1 MRLIRW
7 TTGIAHSLRGF
18 AVRVH
23 DRTDHLPR
31 LPFGIAV
38 GTAVLMLLVAIE
50 TGPDHDA
57 SVTEVEELA
66 LLEDWAM
73 YGDGYTAMVPASLE
87 VVEYG
92 FGAVVDHQG
101 GERLSLGAVVRNPH
115 EALVMQSN
123 LTVMGVD
130 EHGALYKVEQ
140 VYLDMI
146 PAETSVPVGYVLLE
160 QPDRVDVDSLR
171 LVVEDAQMWLP
182 SEESADVDPYAL
194 STGVYRRPQ
203 IAIVDIEPL
212 FSPEGYRITYQIEAT
227 EELDYLET
235 VKITLVFRD
244 GGGVIVGG
252 MPGWGDPFGGGAG
265 MGGYRSI
272 PPGVS
277 FQYVDLPLA
286 YIPDGADLNKS
297 EIGPGV

>member
-66 LLEDWAM
+66 LS
-73 YGDGYTAMVPASLE
+73 GDGATHVNESAAMVPASLE

-115 EALVMQSN
+115 GAMVVSSD
-123 LTVMGVD
+123 LTVMGTD
-130 EHGALYKVEQ
+130 EQGAPYRVEQ
-140 VYLDMI
+140 VYLDVI
-146 PAETSVPVGYVLLE
+146 PPEASVPVGYVLLE
-160 QPDRVDVDSLR
+160 RPGRIDVDSLY
-171 LVVEDAQMWLP
+171 LTVENAQMWLP
-182 SEESADVDPYAL
+182 PEGAAEADPYA
-194 STGVYRRPQ
+194 SGMEGYREPR
-203 IAIVDIEPL
+203 IEMVDIEPL

-286 YIPDGADLNKS
+286 YIPEGADLNRS

>member
-50 TGPDHDA
+50 TGPDHDR

-66 LLEDWAM
+66 LS
-73 YGDGYTAMVPASLE
+73 GDGATHVNEPAAMVPASLE
-87 VVEYG
+87 IVEYG

-101 GERLSLGAVVRNPH
+101 GERLSLGAVIRNPH

-123 LTVMGVD
+123 LTVVGVD
-130 EHGALYKVEQ
+130 EHGRPYTVEQ

-146 PAETSVPVGYVLLE
+146 PPDTSVPVGYVLLE
-160 QPDRVDVDSLR
+160 RPERVDVDSLH
-171 LVVEDAQMWLP
+171 LVVENAHMWSP
-182 SEESADVDPYAL
+182 PEESADADLYAL
-194 STGVYRRPQ
+194 STGAYRKPR
-203 IAIVDIEPL
+203 IDIVDIEPL
-212 FSPEGYRITYQIEAT
+212 FSPEGYRITYQVEAT

-244 GGGVIVGG
+244 GAGAIVGG

-265 MGGYRSI
+265 MGGYRSV